1 MVPISVNMSRA
12 HFKNLNFLRPF
23 TTLKERYHIP
33 DTMIEIE
40 LTESTFFDEQQRKL
54 VQNSVEEMHR
64 NGFLCS
70 LDDFGVGFSSLAL
83 LKEFDVD
90 TIKLDRQ
97 FFDDIASEKAQ
108 KVIASFVQL
117 AAKLHIHTVAEG
129 IETQSQLA
137 FLRAVGCDMIQGYVF
152 SKPLSISDFE
162 QWAPPAIE
170 G

>member
-1 MVPISVNMSRA
+1 MYYYPFHDLSVSA
-12 HFKNLNFLRPF
+12 LGIGSLRLPARP
-23 TTLKERYHIP
+23 EDPNCI
-33 DTMIEIE
+33 
-40 LTESTFFDEQQRKL
+40 
-54 VQNSVEEMHR
+54 
-64 NGFLCS
+64 
-70 LDDFGVGFSSLAL
+70 
-83 LKEFDVD
+83 
-90 TIKLDRQ
+90 DR
-97 FFDDIASEKAQ
+97 EKAQ

-162 QWAPPAIE
+162 RWAPPAIE